1 MYELLI
7 KNGTIVTSSQRLK
20 CNLVTNEGIIVAITN
35 KKPKTNRVIDA
46 EGKMILPGIIDIHC
60 HLRDPGF
67 EHKEDFETGTR
78 AAAAGGVTFVFPQ
91 PNLDPVPNTVENFKK
106 EVEIGARKSLVDF
119 NPIASPLLYEDG
131 WVPKLAKEGTAW
143 FKIFQ
148 KVAAYPYSS
157 PASTTNTSHIYEA
170 FKEIAKTGLRCSIH
184 PFDKNFFEEAPKI
197 IKKKGIPFTLSNYV
211 KYISTELEMT
221 SAVYQLY
228 YLAKKAGMK
237 WYALH
242 CIFPDY
248 LDLVRKIKASGELDV
263 IATAE
268 TLWSMSDKIYDVK
281 RGEYIHVD
289 WPPLNLN
296 EIWRGV
302 NDGTIDCLGTDHAP
316 HNREEMMTD
325 DPLNSHLG
333 FPFLEWWGHMM
344 LNEVNKGSF
353 TLEKFVDITSTNA
366 SKIFGFYPKKGTL
379 QVGSDADIIIVDL
392 EREWTITS
400 DKIYTKCQL
409 NPFHNWK
416 MKGKVTHTILRGQVI
431 MEEGEVMGKPGY
443 GKFIK
448 PIL

>member
-7 KNGTIVTSSQRLK
+7 KNGTIITSSKRFK
-20 CNLVTNEGIIVAITN
+20 ANLVTNQGVIVAVTN
-35 KKPKTNRVIDA
+35 KKPKTKRVIDA
-46 EGKMILPGIIDIHC
+46 EDKLILPGIIDIHC

-119 NPIASPLLYEDG
+119 NPIASPLLYEEG

-157 PASTTNTSHIYEA
+157 PASTTNTAHIYEA

-184 PFDKNFFEEAPKI
+184 PFDKNFFEEAPRI
-197 IKKKGIPFTLSNYV
+197 IEKKGIPMTLSNYL
-211 KYISTELEMT
+211 KYVSTEKEMT
-221 SAVYQLY
+221 SAAYQLY

-248 LDLVRKIKASGELDV
+248 IELVRKIKASGELDV

-268 TLWSMSDKIYDVK
+268 TLWSMSDKVYDVK
-281 RGEYIHVD
+281 QEEYIDVG

-296 EIWRGV
+296 AVWRGV

-325 DPLNSHLG
+325 DPLNSHFG
-333 FPFLEWWGHMM
+333 FPFLEWWGHIM

-353 TLEKFVDITSTNA
+353 TLEKFVEITSENA
-366 SKIFGFYPKKGTL
+366 SKIFGFYPQKGTL
-379 QVGSDADIIIVDL
+379 QIGSDADIIIVDL

-400 DKIYTKCQL
+400 ERVYTKCQL

-416 MKGKVTHTILRGQVI
+416 IKGKVTHTILRGQII

-443 GKFIK
+443 GKFIR
-448 PIL
+448 PTY

>member
-1 MYELLI
+1 MYDLLI
-7 KNGTIVTSSQRLK
+7 KNGTIVTSSKRLK
-20 CNLVTNEGIIVAITN
+20 SNLVIDQGVIVAITN
-35 KKPKTNRVIDA
+35 ENPKTERVINA
-46 EGKMILPGIIDIHC
+46 KGKLILPGIIDIHC

-67 EHKEDFETGTR
+67 EHKEDFQTGTQ

-91 PNLDPVPNTVENFKK
+91 PNLDPVPNTVENYKK

-119 NPIASPLLYEDG
+119 NPIASPLLYEEG
-131 WVPKLAKEGTAW
+131 WVPKLAQEGTAW

-157 PASTTNTSHIYEA
+157 PASTSNTAYIYGA

-184 PFDKNFFEEAPKI
+184 PFDKNFFEEAPRI
-197 IKKKGIPFTLSNYV
+197 IEKQGQSMTLSNYV
-211 KYISTELEMT
+211 KYISTEKEMT
-221 SAVYQLY
+221 SAAYQLY

-248 LDLVRKIKASGELDV
+248 LELVRKIKASGELDV

-268 TLWSMSDKIYDVK
+268 TLWSMSDKVYDVK
-281 RGEYIHVD
+281 REEYIHVG

-296 EIWRGV
+296 AVWRGV

-325 DPLNSHLG
+325 DPLNAHLG

-353 TLEKFVDITSTNA
+353 TLEKFVAITSENA
-366 SKIFGFYPKKGTL
+366 SKIFGFYPQKGAI
-379 QVGSDADIIIVDL
+379 QVGSDADVILVDL

-400 DKIYTKCQL
+400 ERVYTKCQL
-409 NPFHNWK
+409 NPFHDWK
-416 MKGKVTHTILRGQVI
+416 IKGKVTHTILRGQVI
-431 MEEGEVMGKPGY
+431 MEEGEVMGKSGY
-443 GKFIK
+443 GKFIR
-448 PIL
+448 PIS